1 MGHLK
6 LDVQLPSTLS
16 ILAQLWS
23 AFKPCW
29 QGLVQCGLCHL
40 QVVKVRVLTSLRTS
54 SSHASSATRTLLARR
69 HASVPG
75 PLFSR
80 QVPYA

>member
-23 AFKPCW
+23 AFKPCYTVHSSTVVERF
-29 QGLVQCGLCHL
+29 QALLAGFSSMRLV
-40 QVVKVRVLTSLRTS
+40 
-54 SSHASSATRTLLARR
+54 SSA
-69 HASVPG
+69 G
-75 PLFSR
+75 C
-80 QVPYA
+80 